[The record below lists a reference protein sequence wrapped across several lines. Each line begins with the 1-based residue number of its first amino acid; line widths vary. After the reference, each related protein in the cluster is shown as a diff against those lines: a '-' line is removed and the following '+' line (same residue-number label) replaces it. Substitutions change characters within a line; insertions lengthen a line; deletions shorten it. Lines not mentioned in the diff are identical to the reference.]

1 MTIEQARAQRWTPE
15 ARAKQAAKIKEW
27 QPWQQSTGAKT
38 EQGKATSSMNACK
51 GYQRAMYRNERR
63 IMSHGLRALRA
74 LAHYQDNEPQPR
86 WAVMAILELCQYMD
100 IPLGLRARTA

>member
-1 MTIEQARAQRWTPE
+1 MTIEQARAKRWTPE

-38 EQGKATSSMNACK
+38 EEGKATSSLNACK
-51 GYQRAMYRNERR
+51 GYHRAIYRNERR
-63 IMSHGLRALRA
+63 IMSHGLRAFKA

-86 WAVMAILELCQYMD
+86 WAVLAILELCQHMD
-100 IPLGLRARTA
+100 ISLG